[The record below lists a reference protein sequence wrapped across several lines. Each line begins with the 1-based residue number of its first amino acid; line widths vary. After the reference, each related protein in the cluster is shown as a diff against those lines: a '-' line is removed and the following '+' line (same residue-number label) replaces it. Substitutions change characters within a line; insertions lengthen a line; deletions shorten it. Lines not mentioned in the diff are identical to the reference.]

1 MATKTNTEPTAT
13 IETTTVNK
21 NQVLAYKTALI
32 LLFLVGIVL
41 SIKSIKEPDIWW
53 QLATGQWI
61 LDSKSI
67 PTTDVFSF
75 TFFGVSWVNIKWGFE
90 VIIALIAQFFSPAAI
105 PLLQVLVSVGII
117 YYLLQFIYLINPS
130 VQKNYWQKNIVI
142 VVMFI
147 VLANISYRIIGR
159 PEMFSHLFALMFL
172 YYINRFKS
180 NKKII
185 FILPFIQL
193 LWTNLHEAFGLG
205 LVIIFIYLASE
216 WFIYFKNKNSEKPFY
231 LSIAAILS
239 ILVIVINPYGTSMYQ
254 KPLEIFEQLET
265 NKYTVEL
272 ANYTS
277 FEYWQLNTYSTL
289 ILLVITFIGFV
300 YRFLQSKRKLFNTIQ
315 LIGLGNSISIIALT
329 ILASGAYRNL
339 VFINLLLAPFVVQTM
354 LLLAP
359 FLTKKLA
366 ANRLNLIS
374 VSLAIVLGFSFYV
387 SVAGNYYY
395 TFNHSNDSY
404 GMSILASKNPIGAAN
419 FIKQNNLEKEIIFSD
434 YISSS
439 YLLYQL
445 QPNFK
450 SFIDLRDLDV
460 FPDSFFQRNAAIY
473 SYYNEYQYFDSIYH
487 FKAAVVLNSQFKKL
501 QTGLYNDSNYSLAYF
516 DPLVSVFVKKKSE
529 RKHISISAYP
539 KIETG
544 TLANL
549 FNHIFNPF
557 YKQVNENF
565 DADIESALYYLS
577 LGDYQYAKEL
587 VSRKGQQ
594 DNEKVSYILGQYYL
608 NKAVADTSQ
617 SIYYNDSAYQIL
629 SRAVAQNSDYL
640 DAHFSLGILEL
651 NRNNLAKA
659 AVLFEQCCVINPDF
673 LNGYL
678 YAAETYKTMLGNGKN
693 PKQLSKLIYY
703 LEKAN
708 RMNPNNPSLEWNLG
722 VAYFKQGKCS
732 ASTELLNKVKDFEGL
747 SIEDRNTAIYCINN
761 CK

>member
-1 MATKTNTEPTAT
+1 MANKINTDQTAITT
-13 IETTTVNK
+13 ITENRSY
-21 NQVLAYKTALI
+21 VLAYKAALT
-32 LLFLVGIVL
+32 LLFLVGTVL

-90 VIIALIAQFFSPAAI
+90 VIIALLAQFFSPASI
-105 PLLQVLVSVGII
+105 PVLQVLVSIGII
-117 YYLLQFIYLINPS
+117 YYLLQFIYFINPS
-130 VQKNYWQKNIVI
+130 VQNNYWKKNIVI
-142 VVMFI
+142 IIAFW

-172 YYINRFKS
+172 YYINRFKTD
-180 NKKII
+180 KKIL
-185 FILPFIQL
+185 FILPLIQL

-205 LVIIFIYLASE
+205 LIIVFIYLASE
-216 WFIYFKNKNSEKPFY
+216 WFIYFKTKASEKPVY

-254 KPLEIFEQLET
+254 KPLEIFEQLQT

-272 ANYTS
+272 ANYTA
-277 FEYWQLNTYSTL
+277 FEYWQANTYSTFTLL
-289 ILLVITFIGFV
+289 IITLIGFV
-300 YRFLQSKRKLFNTIQ
+300 YLFFQGKRKLLSTIQ
-315 LIGLGNSISIIALT
+315 LIGLGNLLSIIALT

-339 VFINLLLAPFVVQTM
+339 VFINLILAPFVVQTVM
-354 LLLAP
+354 LLVPFITKRLAIH
-359 FLTKKLA
+359 
-366 ANRLNLIS
+366 RLNIIS
-374 VSLAIVLGFSFYV
+374 LSLALFLGLSFYI

-445 QPNFK
+445 QPNFR

-501 QTGLYNDSNYSLAYF
+501 QVGLYNDSNYSLAYF
-516 DPLVSVFVKKKSE
+516 DPLVSVFVKKKDV

-539 KIETG
+539 AVQTG

-549 FNHIFNPF
+549 FNYIFNPF
-557 YKQVNENF
+557 YKPANESF
-565 DADIESALYYLS
+565 DAAIESALYYLS
-577 LGDYQYAKEL
+577 LGDYQYAKDL
-587 VSRKGQQ
+587 VNLKGQP
-594 DNEKVSYILGQYYL
+594 DNEKVNYILGQYYL
-608 NKAVADTSQ
+608 NKAVADTGK
-617 SIYYNDSAYQIL
+617 SIYYNDSAYQVL
-629 SRAVAQNSDYL
+629 SKAVTQNSNYL
-640 DAHFSLGILEL
+640 DAHFSLGVLEFS
-651 NRNNLAKA
+651 RNNLTKA
-659 AVLFEQCCVINPDF
+659 AVLFEECCTINPDF

-693 PKQLSKLIYY
+693 PKQLGKLVYY

-722 VAYFKQGKCS
+722 VAYFKQGKCN
-732 ASTELLNKVKDFEGL
+732 ASTELLTKVKDFEGL
-747 SIEDRNTAIYCINN
+747 SVEDRNTANYCINN

>member
-1 MATKTNTEPTAT
+1 MATKTNTEPTAA
-13 IETTTVNK
+13 IETTNVNK
-21 NQVLAYKTALI
+21 NQVVAYRIALI

-53 QLATGQWI
+53 QLATGKWI

-67 PTTDVFSF
+67 PTSDVFSF

-90 VIIALIAQFFSPAAI
+90 VIIALLAQFFSPAAI
-105 PLLQVLVSVGII
+105 PFLQVLVSVGII

-130 VQKNYWQKNIVI
+130 VLKNYWQKNIVI
-142 VVMFI
+142 VIMLI
-147 VLANISYRIIGR
+147 VLVNISYRIIGR
-159 PEMFSHLFALMFL
+159 PEMFSHFFALMFL
-172 YYINRFKS
+172 YYINRFKN

-205 LVIIFIYLASE
+205 LIIILIYLVSE
-216 WFIYFKNKNSEKPFY
+216 WFIYLKNKNNEKPFY

-239 ILVIVINPYGTSMYQ
+239 ILVIAINPYGISMYQ

-289 ILLVITFIGFV
+289 ILLIITFIGFI
-300 YRFLQSKRKLFNTIQ
+300 YRFLHSKRKLFNTIQ

-329 ILASGAYRNL
+329 ILALGAYRNL
-339 VFINLLLAPFVVQTM
+339 VFINLILTPFVVQTIIQ
-354 LLLAP
+354 LAP
-359 FLTKKLA
+359 FLTKKIA
-366 ANRLNLIS
+366 ITRLNFIS
-374 VSLAIVLGFSFYV
+374 VSLAVILGLSFYI
-387 SVAGNYYY
+387 SVASNYYY

-419 FIKQNNLEKEIIFSD
+419 FIKQNNLENEIIFSD

-445 QPNFK
+445 QPHFK

-460 FPDSFFQRNAAIY
+460 FPDSFFQKNAAIY

-487 FKAAVVLNSQFKKL
+487 FKAAVVLNNQFKKL
-501 QTGLYNDSNYSLAYF
+501 QMGLYNDSNYSLAYF
-516 DPLVSVFVKKKSE
+516 DPLVSVFVKKKNTH
-529 RKHISISAYP
+529 KHISISAYP
-539 KIETG
+539 VLQTG
-544 TLANL
+544 ILANL

-587 VSRKGQQ
+587 VSKKGQQ

-608 NKAVADTSQ
+608 NKAVADTGQ

-629 SRAVAQNSDYL
+629 SRAVAQKSDYL

-651 NRNNLAKA
+651 NRNNLTKA

-693 PKQLSKLIYY
+693 PKQLSKLVYY

-732 ASTELLNKVKDFEGL
+732 ASTELLSKVKDFDGL

>member
-1 MATKTNTEPTAT
+1 MATKTNTHQAIAENNT
-13 IETTTVNK
+13 ENK
-21 NQVLAYKTALI
+21 NYVLAYKVALT
-32 LLFLVGIVL
+32 LLFLVGVVL

-61 LDSKSI
+61 IDYKTI

-90 VIIALIAQFFSPAAI
+90 VIIALLAQFFSPASI
-105 PLLQVLVSVGII
+105 PVLQVLVSVGIL

-130 VQKNYWQKNIVI
+130 VQKNYWQKNIVLVI
-142 VVMFI
+142 TLLI
-147 VLANISYRIIGR
+147 LANISYRIIGR
-159 PEMFSHLFALMFL
+159 PEMFSHLFALMFF

-185 FILPFIQL
+185 FILPLIQL

-205 LVIIFIYLASE
+205 LIIIFIYLASE
-216 WFIYFKNKNSEKPFY
+216 WFIYFKNKTREKPVY
-231 LSIAAILS
+231 LSITAILS
-239 ILVIVINPYGTSMYQ
+239 ILVIAINPYGTSMYQ
-254 KPLEIFEQLET
+254 KPLEIFEQLQT

-272 ANYTS
+272 SNYTS

-289 ILLVITFIGFV
+289 ILLIITFIGFV
-300 YRFLQSKRKLFNTIQ
+300 YQFFQSKRKLFNTIQ
-315 LIGLGNSISIIALT
+315 LIGLGNSLSIIALT

-339 VFINLLLAPFVVQTM
+339 VFINLLLAPFVVQTIIQ
-354 LLLAP
+354 LAP
-359 FLTKKLA
+359 FLNKKITIA
-366 ANRLNLIS
+366 RLNLIS
-374 VSLAIVLGFSFYV
+374 ISMAIVLGGSFYI
-387 SVAGNYYY
+387 SVASNYYY
-395 TFNHSNDSY
+395 TFNHLNDSY

-419 FIKQNNLEKEIIFSD
+419 FIKQNNLDKEIIFSD

-445 QPNFK
+445 QPHFK

-460 FPDSFFQRNAAIY
+460 FPDSFFQRKAAIY

-501 QTGLYNDSNYSLAYF
+501 QTGLYNDSSYSLAYF
-516 DPLVSVFVKKKSE
+516 DPLVSVFIKKKNT

-539 KIETG
+539 TLQTG

-549 FNHIFNPF
+549 FNYTFNPF
-557 YKQVNENF
+557 YKQVNEIF

-587 VSRKGQQ
+587 VSKKGQQ
-594 DNEKVSYILGQYYL
+594 ENEKVSYILGQYYL

-629 SRAVAQNSDYL
+629 SKAVAQNSNYL
-640 DAHFSLGILEL
+640 DAHFSLGVLEL
-651 NRNNLAKA
+651 NRNNLTKA
-659 AVLFEQCCVINPDF
+659 ALLFEQCCTINPDF

-693 PKQLSKLIYY
+693 TKQLSKLVYY

-732 ASTELLNKVKDFEGL
+732 ASTELLTKVKDFEGL
-747 SIEDRNTAIYCINN
+747 SIEDKNTAIYCINN